1 MFLFLYNLLQKHLC
15 SAVGSYLVGILLYL
29 QEYPQITL
37 AACHSGYWS
46 LYLQAFSDQREK
58 KNL

>member
-1 MFLFLYNLLQKHLC
+1 MFLFLFNLLQEHLS
-15 SAVGSYLVGILLYL
+15 SAVGSYLVGILFYL

-46 LYLQAFSDQREK
+46 LYLQAF
-58 KNL
+58 